1 MLDCQKALFSLPA
14 DVHYLNAATMSPNL
28 NAVEAAGI
36 EGIRQKS
43 EPHRITQETFFEVV
57 EAVKPLFAKL
67 LNADDPQRVAL
78 IPSVSYGMATVAK
91 NVQASPSQRVVLV
104 EGEFPSDV
112 FAWEPVCRAQG
123 LQTHVVAAPEAI
135 KERGRRWNE
144 RLLDA
149 ITPGTALVV
158 LSPVHW
164 ADGTLFDCEAVG
176 QRCREMG
183 AWLVIDGTQ
192 TLGSMPFDVQK
203 IRPDAVVAGGYKGLM
218 GPYSQGLAWFGE
230 AFDDGSPLE
239 ENWINRAG
247 SENFRNLMSYSRE
260 YRPGAARYSM
270 GEQSN
275 FILLPMLRAALEQLL
290 AWTPAGIQEYC
301 RGLVAPFV
309 SEWERVGFSLEIET
323 SRASHLFGL
332 RPPTGL
338 DLDALREELAR
349 RRVYVSVRGDAI
361 RVSPHVYNDAADL
374 AALTNALATTRNTA
388 SV

>member
-1 MLDCQKALFSLPA
+1 MLDCQKALFSLPP

-28 NAVEAAGI
+28 RAVEAAGM
-36 EGIRQKS
+36 EGIRTKS
-43 EPHRITQETFFEVV
+43 QPYQITQETFFEVM
-57 EAVKPLFAKL
+57 EPIKPLFANL
-67 LNADDPQRVAL
+67 LNAPDPQRVAL

-91 NVQASPSQRVVLV
+91 NLKARPGQRVVMV

-112 FAWEPVCRAQG
+112 FAWEPTGRAQG
-123 LQTHVVAAPEAI
+123 LETVVVHAPGGQ
-135 KERGRRWNE
+135 ERGRRWNE

-149 ITPGTALVV
+149 IAPGTALVV

-176 QRCREMG
+176 QRCREVG

-192 TLGSMPFDVQK
+192 TLGSMPFDVGK
-203 IRPDAVVAGGYKGLM
+203 IQPDAVVAGGYKGLM

-230 AFDDGSPLE
+230 AFDEGSPLE

-247 SENFRNLMSYSRE
+247 SENFRNLMAYRRE

-290 AWTPAGIQEYC
+290 DWTPEGIQGYC
-301 RGLVAPFV
+301 RNLIAPFV
-309 SEWERVGFSLEIET
+309 PEWEKLGFWLENEAF
-323 SRASHLFGL
+323 RASHLFGL
-332 RPPTGL
+332 RPPVGL
-338 DLDALREELAR
+338 DADALREELLR
-349 RRVYVSVRGDAI
+349 RRVYVSVRGEVI
-361 RVSPHVYNDAADL
+361 RVSPHVYNDEADV
-374 AALTNALATTRNTA
+374 AALTEALAVARVGGGA
-388 SV
+388 